1 MRYDCLMIDDE
12 KLLADSTA
20 EYFNLCG
27 VRTAAVYS
35 ASECRS
41 FLRENTA
48 ELLLLDINLGD
59 GSGFALCKELRE
71 KTDVPILFI
80 SARTSDDDKIV
91 ALHIGGDDYVQKP
104 YSLSVLLAKVKVV
117 LKRYEQSRNRE
128 RQDAFGT
135 EGHSAE
141 GRSVCADYGGSAAE
155 RMEEAFGIQEQYC
168 EGSPARKAGG
178 FSGGAT
184 GEMYGSS
191 GGQKQYCV
199 STAGN
204 AGASGSSAAGEMG
217 GSSGGQKQYYG
228 RNAAVQYSNG
238 RLTVDFPAKQVLVDG
253 KYVRLTSLEF
263 KLLAYLVRNENRVI
277 SKQELFENVWEDRF
291 TGDGTLNVHIR
302 KLREAI
308 EREPGRPEYIITV
321 WGDGYRFCGRK

>member
-1 MRYDCLMIDDE
+1 MKYDCLMIDDE

-20 EYFNLCG
+20 EYFNLFG
-27 VRTAAVYS
+27 VRTAVVYS

-41 FLRENTA
+41 FFRENTA

-117 LKRYEQSRNRE
+117 LKRYGQSRNRE
-128 RQDAFGT
+128 RQEAFGT

-141 GRSVCADYGGSAAE
+141 GRSIDGCSISADYGCSEAE
-155 RMEEAFGIQEQYC
+155 RTEVNFGMQEQSY
-168 EGSPARKAGG
+168 GGNPAGQPGG
-178 FSGGAT
+178 GCSRWS
-184 GEMYGSS
+184 E
-191 GGQKQYCV
+191 
-199 STAGN
+199 
-204 AGASGSSAAGEMG
+204 
-217 GSSGGQKQYYG
+217 
-228 RNAAVQYSNG
+228 RYSNG

-253 KYVRLTSLEF
+253 RCVRLTALEF

-277 SKQELFENVWEDRF
+277 SKQELFENVWEDKF

-308 EREPGRPEYIITV
+308 EQEPGKPEYIITV
-321 WGDGYRFCGRK
+321 WGDGYRFCGRKNLL